1 MVWLDIS
8 YVSIQNI
15 FYNNKFL
22 HKFKFPTNP
31 TKHSTRDG
39 NVGRVVS
46 ALKAKNM
53 YDNTFIFAFSDNGG
67 DVRTGAS
74 NHPYRGDKMSVWEG
88 GTRSPA
94 FIHSP
99 NPNIIPEN
107 IRGTDSE
114 ALGHAVD
121 LFPTAL

>member
-1 MVWLDIS
+1 
-8 YVSIQNI
+8 
-15 FYNNKFL
+15 
-22 HKFKFPTNP
+22 
-31 TKHSTRDG
+31 
-39 NVGRVVS
+39 
-46 ALKAKNM
+46 M

-121 LFPTAL
+121 LFPTLSDLANLNIPKKCFLIPNSGTFRTPLFEKWPKFLIFYL